1 MKKLSRIVVI
11 MLAVVMLTVAVGA
24 LAACD
29 PKEKEPSV
37 NGYKFTVK
45 DADGNLKEGI
55 SVQLCQGENCQTP
68 VSTDAEGVVK
78 FIAGENYFVFGEY
91 EVHLYN
97 EDGDMLEYSCEGVA
111 EGETLVTSTEAASYV
126 LILK

>member
-1 MKKLSRIVVI
+1 
-11 MLAVVMLTVAVGA
+11 MLTVAVGA

-29 PKEKEPSV
+29 PKEKDPSNESV

-45 DADGNLKEGI
+45 DADGNIKEGI
-55 SVQLCQGENCQTP
+55 TVQLCQGEECQTP
-68 VSTDAEGVVK
+68 VSTGEDGVVK
-78 FIAGENYFVFGEY
+78 YIVGENYFKLAAY

-97 EDGDMLEYSCEGVA
+97 EDGDILEYSCEGVA
-111 EGETLVTSTEAASYV
+111 EGENLVTSTEAASYV